1 MPMVHTHPFEAMVGI
16 EGNRSNVEGAGE
28 ALSVPEE
35 GSKEARLVESL

>member
-1 MPMVHTHPFEAMVGI
+1 MTETHPFEAMVGI
-16 EGNRSNVEGAGE
+16 EEEGGVEGAGE